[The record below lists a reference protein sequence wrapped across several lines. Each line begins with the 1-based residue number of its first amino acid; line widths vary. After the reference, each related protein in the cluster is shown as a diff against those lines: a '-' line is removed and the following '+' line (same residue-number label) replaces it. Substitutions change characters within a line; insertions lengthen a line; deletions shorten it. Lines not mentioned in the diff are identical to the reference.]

1 MLGQIGGQGGQYGAS
16 SSDVQQ
22 TFFDGD
28 TAAGG
33 DASIVTGLVSSPDAW
48 IHLAKFV

>member
-28 TAAGG
+28 TAAGV
-33 DASIVTGLVSSPDAW
+33 DASIITGSGSSPDAQ
-48 IHLAKFV
+48 IHLTKFV